1 MRMVLVV
8 LLLMTGGAAAA
19 REPVGLQVFCLRGPT
34 HAACERVSRD
44 ARADVSR
51 ALLDRV
57 NRHVNE
63 TMSYRADARNTWS
76 SGGAAGD
83 CEDFALT
90 KMQALRA
97 AGVPAGAMSMAV
109 VRTPRGEGHAVLVVN
124 VRGARLV
131 LDNARGDIR
140 RLEDTGYRVVWVQD

>member
-1 MRMVLVV
+1 MR
-8 LLLMTGGAAAA
+8 
-19 REPVGLQVFCLRGPT
+19 
-34 HAACERVSRD
+34 
-44 ARADVSR
+44 
-51 ALLDRV
+51 
-57 NRHVNE
+57 
-63 TMSYRADARNTWS
+63 YRADARNTWS

-109 VRTPRGEGHAVLVVN
+109 VRTPRGEGHAVLVVR

-131 LDNARGDIR
+131 LDNARGDIQ